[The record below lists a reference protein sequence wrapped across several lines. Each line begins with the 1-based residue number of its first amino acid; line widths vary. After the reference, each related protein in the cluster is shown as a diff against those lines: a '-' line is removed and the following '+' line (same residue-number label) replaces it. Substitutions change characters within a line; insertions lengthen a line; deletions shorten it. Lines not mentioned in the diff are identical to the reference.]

1 MVATPGR
8 SERWTSLH
16 FFGRMRRLAAIWNA
30 VLLGVSTVW
39 AGFCAY
45 FAQLTNYFA
54 GFFEMWIKQAAC
66 TTRQA
71 TNHEEIACPVCSFL
85 LQTS

>member
-16 FFGRMRRLAAIWNA
+16 FFGHMRRLAAIWDA
-30 VLLGVSTVW
+30 VMLGVSTVW
-39 AGFCAY
+39 ARFRAH

-54 GFFEMWIKQAAC
+54 RFVEMWLKAG
-66 TTRQA
+66 RLYNA
-71 TNHEEIACPVCSFL
+71 TSNQP
-85 LQTS
+85 